1 MWILWFIAAPTAPV
15 SIYGVCR
22 NGRRWAFATGSIRAH
37 PTAFCTYIIAIVGER
52 WIGGIFAK
60 DLLISAFSA
69 KRNGICAARTRRCDA
84 YHLLMMAD
92 IARVV
97 GHRFGMGAAEDRLI
111 SASLPFHH
119 GQIGAILVTRHRT
132 VASRRMAIGIVAFE
146 IFVAQWQIAPKNAP
160 IDDLNFDIAT
170 FARSLAIPPQFLAMI
185 IP

>member
-15 SIYGVCR
+15 FIYGISR
-22 NGRRWAFATGSIRAH
+22 NGRRRAFATRSIRAH

-60 DLLISAFSA
+60 DLLISAFGA

-111 SASLPFHH
+111 SARLPFHH
-119 GQIGAILVTRHRT
+119 GQIGAILVARHRT
-132 VASRRMAIGIVAFE
+132 VSGRRMAIGIVAFE
-146 IFVAQWQIAPKNAP
+146 IFVAQWQIAPQNAP

-170 FARSLAIPPQFLAMI
+170 FARTYAIPAQLSAMI